1 MNLREAKSLEIA
13 AKFRLIFDKGVWL
26 VPSQSSSAVYRVSL
40 APDNSTCT
48 CEDFNLRAEP
58 CKHILAARLVQAR
71 DYGGKA
77 PAIDTDVLPKK
88 KTYKQNW
95 PAYDEAQTTEKHRFQ
110 ILLHDICR
118 GLTEPSRPSK
128 GRHGHTLRD
137 TVFAAAF
144 KVYTTFSSRRFS
156 CDLLDAHTR
165 GYVSRPIPG
174 RKVNSFLEDEALT
187 SVLHDLIVQSSLPLR
202 TVETTF
208 APDSSGFSTSRFI
221 RWYDEKYG
229 HERSGRDWIKCHV
242 LTGTKTNIV
251 TAVRIEG
258 RDAGHSPQF
267 KPLLEKTAENF
278 TIREVP
284 ADKAYLSRENLE
296 LVESLG
302 GTAYI
307 PFKVNSVAGDGGDL
321 WAKMFGFYQF
331 KREEFLARYH
341 QRSKVE
347 STFSM
352 VNAKFGD
359 AVRSKTDVAMKNEV
373 LCKFLCHNIVVI
385 HQSHRELG
393 IAPVFWEDEQQGDE
407 PVVLRLARNSAT

>member
-278 TIREVP
+278 SNWSNRSAEPRT
-284 ADKAYLSRENLE
+284 SR
-296 LVESLG
+296 SRSTAWR
-302 GTAYI
+302 GT
-307 PFKVNSVAGDGGDL
+307 VATCG
-321 WAKMFGFYQF
+321 
-331 KREEFLARYH
+331 RRCLA
-341 QRSKVE
+341 
-347 STFSM
+347 STS
-352 VNAKFGD
+352 
-359 AVRSKTDVAMKNEV
+359 S
-373 LCKFLCHNIVVI
+373 
-385 HQSHRELG
+385 S
-393 IAPVFWEDEQQGDE
+393 
-407 PVVLRLARNSAT
+407 ARNSWRGTTSGRRSRAPSAWSMRSSGTRSAARPTWR